1 MTTRPMVAIVGRP
14 NVGKSALFNR
24 IIRSRVSIVESQ
36 PGVTRDRIY
45 ADTQWQGMDFVI
57 IDTGGIT
64 TGKQDPL
71 NEKVRD
77 QAEIAVEQASVVV
90 FVLDAKTGLM
100 AEDEDVANII
110 RHSKKPCVLCVNKV
124 DDPRHM
130 DYSFWSL
137 GLGEP
142 LPVTAAH
149 GTGVAELLDAI
160 VEKLKE
166 MGYKENEQD
175 GETAENATIKVAFVG
190 KPNVG
195 KSSIVNKYIG
205 YERSIVSDMPG
216 TTRDAI
222 DMDIE
227 IEGRSFVLI
236 DTAGIRRKPRIDTSV
251 EFYSVVRSMSAIE
264 RSDVAVIV
272 LDGTEA
278 VSEQDVRIA
287 GFAHEAGKAVVIA
300 VNKWDVMDREEGYH
314 EEKIK
319 EIKEKLSY
327 MDYVKVVFV
336 SAKQGRHLDRLL
348 KAIIDAFEANRRRI
362 ATAELNKLLEE
373 AVLRFPPP
381 GEKGR
386 QPKLLYIS
394 QVRVQPPTFVLF
406 TNSPDLVHFSYVRY
420 LENLIRGAYDFSGT
434 PMIIHLRKRS

>member
-1 MTTRPMVAIVGRP
+1 MVAIVGRP

-175 GETAENATIKVAFVG
+175 GETAENAPIKVAFVG

-287 GFAHEAGKAVVIA
+287 GFAHEAGKA
-300 VNKWDVMDREEGYH
+300 
-314 EEKIK
+314 
-319 EIKEKLSY
+319 IKEKLSY